1 VGLDGVQLVWRVEE
15 SFGITITDAEAATS
29 RTVGALN
36 TLIAEKVAANASA
49 GGRVVR
55 PEPSITWDLLVPIV
69 VEELGVPPARV
80 TPDAEWIRDL
90 GV

>member
-1 VGLDGVQLVWRVEE
+1 MGLDGVQLVWRVEE
-15 SFGITITDAEAATS
+15 AFGISITDAEAAHS

-36 TLIAEKVAANASA
+36 TLIADKVAANASV

-69 VEELGVPPARV
+69 IEELGVSRERV